1 MLVSP
6 HRMKR
11 PWGGQVEPSNDAEI
25 PEYDST
31 NPLCPGNPRVEGKVS
46 LLIYLMQF
54 LINCNF

>member
-1 MLVSP
+1 
-6 HRMKR
+6 MKR

-25 PEYDST
+25 PEYDPT
-31 NPLCPGNPRVEGKVS
+31 NPLCPGNPRVEGKVC